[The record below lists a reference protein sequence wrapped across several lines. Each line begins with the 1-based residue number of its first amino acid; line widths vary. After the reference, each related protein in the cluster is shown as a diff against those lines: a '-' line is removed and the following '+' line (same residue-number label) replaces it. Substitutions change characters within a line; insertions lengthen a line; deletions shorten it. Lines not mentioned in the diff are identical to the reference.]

1 MKRLLA
7 YLFIVLGLGF
17 TFNVNAN
24 SAKYSYD
31 KDFIC
36 IQDVGNGTIFIGS
49 SKSGWA
55 TEINN
60 IESLC
65 SIFVYNEFHPKIYK
79 QITNK
84 WPYLLRTHSSNKVP
98 RPEQYI
104 KWWKLEKKE

>member
-7 YLFIVLGLGF
+7 YLFIVLGLGL
-17 TFNVNAN
+17 TLSVNAN

-65 SIFVYNEFHPKIYK
+65 SIFVYNEFHCLM
-79 QITNK
+79 
-84 WPYLLRTHSSNKVP
+84 YLYGEVSFVKNFIVSCICMDFFVMHST
-98 RPEQYI
+98 
-104 KWWKLEKKE
+104 L